1 MHVVIT
7 GATGALGA
15 GVVDVLLSRG
25 ATIHI
30 PMVEAELPAH
40 AAWRTHANV
49 RAVPKVSLDDEAA
62 VSAFYG
68 ALPELWASIHLVGG
82 FAMAKVADTSLAD
95 FEKQWR
101 LNTVTCFLTC
111 REAIKAIRKTGKG
124 GRIVNVA
131 ARPVQQP
138 TGGMVAY
145 VTSKAGVAS
154 LTQSLAAEVLADNI
168 LVNAVLPSIIDTPA
182 NRASM
187 PNADHASWPK
197 PAELAETIAF
207 LASPQNA
214 LTTGTLVPVYGRG

>member
-1 MHVVIT
+1 MHIVIT

-25 ATIHI
+25 ASIHI
-30 PMVEAELPAH
+30 PMIEAELPAH
-40 AAWRTHANV
+40 ASWRSHERVHA
-49 RAVPKVSLDDEAA
+49 APKVSLDDEAQ
-62 VSAFYG
+62 VSAFYA

-101 LNTVTCFLTC
+101 QNTVTCFLAC
-111 REAIKAIRKTGKG
+111 REAIKAIRKSAKG

-131 ARPVQQP
+131 ARPVLQP

-145 VTSKAGVAS
+145 ATSKAGVAS

-168 LVNAVLPSIIDTPA
+168 LVNAVLPSTIDTPA

-187 PNADHASWPK
+187 PKADWSRWPK
-197 PAELAETIAF
+197 PVQLAETIAF
-207 LASPQNA
+207 LASEQNT
-214 LTTGTLVPVYGRG
+214 LTTGTLVPVYGSA